1 MTPLQNNM
9 DELFNYINKH
19 GFVFW
24 TCPEGC
30 HDIVDWNDD
39 KTQATCR
46 KCKTKSKRII
56 RKKPHDPPPKNDR
69 ST

>member
-1 MTPLQNNM
+1 M
-9 DELFNYINKH
+9 DELFKAINKT

-30 HDIVDWNDD
+30 RDFVDWNDS

-46 KCKTKSKRII
+46 KCGTKSKQIT
-56 RKKPHDPPPKNDR
+56 RKKPHDPPRKNDQ